1 MAVRISTNYLFNGIG
16 FLDSRQGMAT
26 TLNDLKNWNFSE
38 VAIPDGFEV
47 CVDGVWYIYNSD
59 YFEDSETGKFRK
71 RASGSSGSDINIDPT
86 AKIVKEGL
94 VVGEASVISTTSTT
108 PIPNNNN

>member
-1 MAVRISTNYLFNGIG
+1 MAVRISTNYLFNGVG

-26 TLNDLKNWNFSE
+26 TLNDLRNWNFSE

-59 YFEDSETGKFRK
+59 YLEDSETGKFRK
-71 RASGSSGSDINIDPT
+71 RAPGGSGSDFNSDPT

-94 VVGEASVISTTSTT
+94 VVGEAFVYTT
-108 PIPNNNN
+108 PPPTLNNNY